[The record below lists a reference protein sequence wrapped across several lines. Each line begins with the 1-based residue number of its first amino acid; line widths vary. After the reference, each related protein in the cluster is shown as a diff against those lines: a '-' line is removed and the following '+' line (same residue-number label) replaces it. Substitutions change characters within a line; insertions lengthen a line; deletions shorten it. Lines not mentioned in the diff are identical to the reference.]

1 MYDGYQSI
9 PLPPPWRRVRII
21 PNKSGESLI
30 HFVNDVT
37 NEISDNHP
45 FSRYISDQLELKD
58 KSESN
63 EGSDQ
68 SVLSK
73 NIKPQVGLQKY
84 SEFRCTWK
92 ERDLLDDKGVFELT
106 IRYQHQDQLLFV
118 RFDGTDNNWSPALL
132 ECCYG
137 PITRYDLF
145 VGSKIKLSGRNFVI
159 TSASCEAC
167 HWIEESYKELSRDQE
182 VMCSRI
188 LKFGILPVVRRA
200 DASKGSAAMKDS
212 SGGRRDLRRICRENA
227 RLKEQLLSAG
237 ISIS

>member
-1 MYDGYQSI
+1 M
-9 PLPPPWRRVRII
+9 RII
-21 PNKSGESLI
+21 PNKSDESLI

-37 NEISDNHP
+37 NEISDSHP
-45 FSRYISDQLELKD
+45 FCKYISDQLELKE

-73 NIKPQVGLQKY
+73 NIKPRIGLQKY

-92 ERDLLDDKGVFELT
+92 ERDLLDDRGVFGLT

-118 RFDGTDNNWSPALL
+118 RFDGTDHNWSPAQL

-145 VGSKIKLSGRNFVI
+145 VGSKIKVNGRNFVI

-167 HWIEESYKELSRDQE
+167 QWIEESYKELSRDQE

-188 LKFGILPVVRRA
+188 RKFGMLPVVRRA
-200 DASKGSAAMKDS
+200 DALRGSAAVKDS
-212 SGGRRDLRRICRENA
+212 SGGRRDLRRLYRENA